1 MTVQQNV
8 STLKPST
15 LRIYGAGG
23 LAVNLLSP
31 YLAKQHNEEVAGYA
45 SIDAVCIDT
54 SRSNLLP
61 NINEQR
67 FYHIK
72 GLDGGGK
79 LRSLNVTETLSE
91 TKPFLAEHPAR
102 DVNLVLFSG
111 AGATGATAGPVIFK
125 DLIEHDKPTIAVVV
139 LTDNSQIEAENSR
152 KTIATLANM
161 AKKVGKPFVCHFIYA
176 HNRADADKQVREFI
190 SDIALLFSNN
200 HLELDSADLKHFI
213 NYTTVTSAPASLAS
227 IKCYVTNDVKT
238 LSLRN
243 VISVA
248 ELHPSTDVPTGILKA
263 EYSAVGYPRH
273 GIEGSFIFTIST
285 EGIEDIVKALEEREN
300 EFKRLSEGR
309 RVIDVNSS
317 DAIEDDS
324 GLIL

>member
-1 MTVQQNV
+1 MTIQQNETV
-8 STLKPST
+8 TQSAT

-31 YLAKQHNEEVAGYA
+31 YLAKQQNEEASNYA

-61 NINEQR
+61 NVNEKR

-79 LRSLNVTETLSE
+79 LRSLNVNEILTETR
-91 TKPFLAEHPAR
+91 PFLAEHPAR

-111 AGATGATAGPVIFK
+111 SGATGSASGPVIFK
-125 DLIEHDKPTIAVVV
+125 ELVEHDKLTIGVVV

-161 AKKVGKPFVCHFIYA
+161 AKKVGKPFVCHFVYTK
-176 HNRADADKQVREFI
+176 NRNEADKAVREFI
-190 SDIALLFSNN
+190 ADIALLFSNQ

-213 NYTTVTSAPASLAS
+213 NYNTVTSAPASLAA
-227 IKCYVTNDVKT
+227 IDCYLTDDVSKLDVK
-238 LSLRN
+238 N

-248 ELHPSTDVPTGILKA
+248 ELHPSTDVPTGVLNA
-263 EYSAVGYPRH
+263 EYSAVGYPRK
-273 GIEGSFIFTIST
+273 GVEGSYIYAVTT
-285 EGIEDIVKALEEREN
+285 EGIEDMVDTLEEKER

-309 RVIDVNSS
+309 RVINVDRN
-317 DAIEDDS
+317 DGTEDDS

>member
-31 YLAKQHNEEVAGYA
+31 YLAKQQNEELAGYA
-45 SIDAVCIDT
+45 TIDAVCIDT

-61 NINEQR
+61 NLNEER

-125 DLIEHDKPTIAVVV
+125 DLIEHDKTAIAVVV

-176 HNRADADKQVREFI
+176 PNRATADEQVREFI

-227 IKCYVTNDVKT
+227 IKCFVTNDASKPVA
-238 LSLRN
+238 RN

-248 ELHPSTDVPTGILKA
+248 ELHPSPDIPTGVLNA

-273 GIEGSFIFTIST
+273 GIDGSFIYTIST
-285 EGIEDIVKALEEREN
+285 DGIDDIVKSLETREN

-309 RVIDVNSS
+309 RVVDIDHG
-317 DAIEDDS
+317 DAKEDDS